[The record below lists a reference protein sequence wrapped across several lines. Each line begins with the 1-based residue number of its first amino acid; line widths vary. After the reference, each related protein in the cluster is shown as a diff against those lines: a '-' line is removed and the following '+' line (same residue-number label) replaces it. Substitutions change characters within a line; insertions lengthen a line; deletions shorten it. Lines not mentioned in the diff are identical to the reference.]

1 MFKKMVLTLM
11 IVLMAVS
18 VSTARELEGVTMP
31 ETLPVGNDV
40 LGLNGI
46 GLRNLM
52 VIKVYV
58 AGLYLKS
65 ASTDPAAI
73 INADEPMIMRLQ
85 MLRDTKPKT
94 MNQALYNGMRNS
106 VGAGFSQIADRVD
119 KFKAMI
125 YDPLVAGDVF
135 NFIYK
140 PGTGLEVYKGKQFRG
155 TVPGLDF
162 KKAFFGIWL
171 NATKPA
177 DEGLKAGLI
186 SGKFTTELAGIME
199 KKKQEAESMAAAE
212 AKAKAEAQAKV
223 EAEKTAATAKAAE
236 EAKLAAV
243 TEKAKTEKAKMG
255 KEAKAAK
262 AAVAAAG
269 TKTTAEA
276 AKQVAEVKKAE
287 KSVEKTAAG
296 TKAAEEAKLAA
307 VTEKAKTGK
316 AKMGKE
322 AKAAG
327 TKTTAEAAKQV
338 AEVKKAETSV
348 EKAAVSTKEGAEM
361 ANVEAYASADQ
372 FAADDVYFKVNST
385 TLSAAAKK
393 NLTKKVKYLKSNPGA
408 AVVLEPVCDS
418 KGSKEINLKL
428 ANKRGDSV
436 RNFIIGAGID
446 GSRIETMAVRQ
457 VDATAPYVNNRRVH
471 LSIK

>member
-243 TEKAKTEKAKMG
+243 TEKAKT
-255 KEAKAAK
+255 
-262 AAVAAAG
+262 
-269 TKTTAEA
+269 
-276 AKQVAEVKKAE
+276 
-287 KSVEKTAAG
+287 
-296 TKAAEEAKLAA
+296 
-307 VTEKAKTGK
+307 GK